1 MIVSGESSGE
11 LYGALLAG
19 AIRSIWP
26 DVRIIGIGGERMK
39 AAGVEML
46 SGISSALGLTE
57 VIPSIKKLRMAF
69 RAATKAL
76 TETSP
81 DVVVLIDYPDFNFRV
96 GRVAKKLGIKVL
108 YYVSPQLWAWRKG
121 RVRTMAG
128 FVDRIAVLLP
138 FEEEIYKRVNI
149 PCEFVGHP
157 VMEEIEE
164 YEVRSKKSEV
174 RSQNEEDASL
184 RTPSS
189 ELRTP
194 VIALLPGSR
203 PNEMKTLLPVFIEL
217 VKVLKSQ
224 LPDCRFILPLAPNIE
239 AGRFDAYLNM
249 LKDEGVVLVKG
260 ETIKTLASSDAAVIA
275 SGTATFQAALLGI
288 PTVVVYKL
296 SWLSYLTAKAII
308 DVKYIALV
316 NIIMNK
322 GIFPEL
328 IQHRANAGEIA
339 EELKKILFDPD
350 YRDGMASS
358 LNAARNIFAGK
369 RPSRRVAEMI
379 GEMAAW
385 EH

>member
-1 MIVSGESSGE
+1 MKTVMIVSGESSGE

-39 AAGVEML
+39 DAGVEML

-69 RAATKAL
+69 RAAAKAL
-76 TETSP
+76 TEASP
-81 DVVVLIDYPDFNFRV
+81 DVVVLIDYPDFNFKV

-138 FEEEIYKRVNI
+138 FEEEIYKQVNI

-164 YEVRSKKSEV
+164 YEK
-174 RSQNEEDASL
+174 NTGASI
-184 RTPSS
+184 RTPNSNPPQAG
-189 ELRTP
+189 RTP

-217 VKVLKSQ
+217 VKVLISQ
-224 LPDCRFILPLAPNIE
+224 LPDCRFMLPLAPNIE

>member
-1 MIVSGESSGE
+1 MKTVMIVSGESSGE
-11 LYGALLAG
+11 FYGALLAG

-39 AAGVEML
+39 AAGVEMM

-57 VIPSIKKLRMAF
+57 MIPSIKKLRMAF

-76 TETSP
+76 TEASP
-81 DVVVLIDYPDFNFRV
+81 DVVVLIDYPDFNFKV

-121 RVRTMAG
+121 RVRTMAK

-164 YEVRSKKSEV
+164 YEKNTR
-174 RSQNEEDASL
+174 ASI
-184 RTPSS
+184 RTPNS
-189 ELRTP
+189 EPPQAGRTP

-224 LPDCRFILPLAPNIE
+224 LPDCRFMLPLAPNIE

-296 SWLSYLTAKAII
+296 SWLSYLTAKAVI

>member
-11 LYGALLAG
+11 LYGALLACS
-19 AIRSIWP
+19 IRSIWP
-26 DVRIIGIGGERMK
+26 DARIIGIGGERMK

-57 VIPSIKKLRMAF
+57 MIPSIKKLRMAF

-76 TETSP
+76 TGESP
-81 DVVVLIDYPDFNFRV
+81 DVVVLIDYPDFNFKL

-108 YYVSPQLWAWRKG
+108 YYVSPQLWAWRKW
-121 RVRTMAG
+121 RVKTMAR

-138 FEEEIYKRVNI
+138 FEEEIYKQANI

-164 YEVRSKKSEV
+164 HEKTTG
-174 RSQNEEDASL
+174 ASI
-184 RTPSS
+184 RTPNSDQPQ
-189 ELRTP
+189 EDRTP

-203 PNEMKTLLPVFIEL
+203 PNEMKALLPVFIEL
-217 VKVLKSQ
+217 VKVLKSDM
-224 LPDCRFILPLAPNIE
+224 PDCRFMLPLAPNME

-249 LKDEGVVLVKG
+249 LGNEGVVLVKG

-296 SWLSYLTAKAII
+296 SWLSYLIAKAII

-322 GIFPEL
+322 EIFPEL

-350 YRDGMASS
+350 CRDGMASS
-358 LNAARNIFAGK
+358 LNAARKIFSGK